1 MHYQL
6 LQQLHCQECHILLKQ
21 WRMLQQYAI
30 PVKVGVDIPVQK
42 YVIVVVK
49 AHVIILVTKLAQG
62 LVVEHVQA
70 IAINQPD
77 INI

>member
-1 MHYQL
+1 
-6 LQQLHCQECHILLKQ
+6 
-21 WRMLQQYAI
+21 MLQQYAI

-62 LVVEHVQA
+62 LVAEHVQA